1 MAKVLKSK
9 QKYLTSAA
17 PPLASRPNSGEKPL
31 DTFPGRGYLCP
42 RYSLI
47 VQFQFFITMGRKNLI
62 LGNASGKLGDVVFYR
77 DGGEQR
83 FRTRVTPANPQSM
96 AQQSQRSRLGGV
108 TNTFRALKGILAD
121 SFESKAVNQSAFN
134 AFAASALPTA
144 PYLSKEMVS
153 DGCALPMP
161 MAISKGS
168 LPQLEGVFSSMQ
180 DDEIMFDTFDMA
192 VPNVS
197 STTVTTVGKL
207 SEALIAWKPCMFAN
221 GAKFNIVIVN
231 YDALASNVEG
241 GYKPSLKLISFVLDT
256 ASTQTLEQA
265 FGQGAVVITP
275 NLISFV
281 LNVNTVT
288 SVYGAF
294 VSTDAGGDGLKVS
307 SATAHLNEAAQTLY
321 EGAITDAARIAAAES
336 YGGSNQRCVL

>member
-1 MAKVLKSK
+1 MLKSK

-31 DTFPGRGYLCP
+31 DTFADGGYLCP

-47 VQFQFFITMGRKNLI
+47 VQFQIFITMGRKNLI

-108 TNTFRALKGILAD
+108 TNTFRAAKGILAD
-121 SFESKAVNQSAFN
+121 SFESKAVNQSGFN

-144 PYLSKEMVS
+144 PYLSKKAAAA
-153 DGCALPMP
+153 GGALPMP

-168 LPQLEGVFSSMQ
+168 LPQVTYGFQQSTTEGST
-180 DDEIMFDTFDMA
+180 EITGMLP
-192 VPNVS
+192 VEGVS
-197 STTVTTVGKL
+197 STTTTTFGAL
-207 SEALIAWKPCMFAN
+207 SKALIAMKPCVYHE
-221 GAKFNIVIVN
+221 GAQVHITVIQ
-231 YDALASNVEG
+231 YLEKEIDGENV
-241 GYKPSLKLISFVLDT
+241 YTPWLVDSFFVLDSE
-256 ASTQTLEQA
+256 STELLSLGVNHWT
-265 FGQGAVVITP
+265 IT
-275 NLISFV
+275 V
-281 LNVNTVT
+281 
-288 SVYGAF
+288 
-294 VSTDAGGDGLKVS
+294 GDGLVSFTLDFDGTPLVAAMFVADGTQNDGLHVS
-307 SATAHLNEAAQTLY
+307 SADAWLSPAAETLY
-321 EGAITDAARIAAAES
+321 NAAIAEAARIAAAES